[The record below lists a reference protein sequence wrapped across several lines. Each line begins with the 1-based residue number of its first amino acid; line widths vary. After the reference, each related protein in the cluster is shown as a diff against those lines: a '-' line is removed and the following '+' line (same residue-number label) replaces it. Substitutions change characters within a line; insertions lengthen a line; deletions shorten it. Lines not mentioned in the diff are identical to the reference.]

1 MVGTGDKGGQTI
13 PKVEKIANYR
23 SSAIQLWF
31 YRYCMGRKKIYK
43 PSRDIVGNLM
53 SFREPLKAQHN
64 HSYHLSTGGFQP
76 VMLQLLGDQAR
87 PSQAAEA
94 RKARGGE
101 TIQVKV
107 FTSQS
112 IHRVLVNSS

>member
-23 SSAIQLWF
+23 SSALQLWF

-53 SFREPLKAQHN
+53 SFREPLKAVTQHN

-76 VMLQLLGDQAR
+76 SHV
-87 PSQAAEA
+87 AAA
-94 RKARGGE
+94 G
-101 TIQVKV
+101 
-107 FTSQS
+107 
-112 IHRVLVNSS
+112 